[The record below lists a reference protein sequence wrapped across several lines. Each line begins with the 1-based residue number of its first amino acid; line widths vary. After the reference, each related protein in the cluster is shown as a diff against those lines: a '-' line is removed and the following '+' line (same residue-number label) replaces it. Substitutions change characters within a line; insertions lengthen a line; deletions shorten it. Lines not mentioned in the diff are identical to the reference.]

1 MKKQYNKPSIA
12 AAMADLRTNMLK
24 PSVDASENEAD
35 DSTVFGKE
43 REEDDDAT
51 DTAWDTGSLW

>member
-12 AAMADLRTNMLK
+12 AAMADLRTNMLN
-24 PSVDASENEAD
+24 PSVDASKNEAD

-43 REEDDDAT
+43 RDEDAT